1 MGAGLSG
8 LALTGLALTGL
19 GGAVAACSP
28 GGGEAGKVTAGG
40 RTRIRFATDWRA
52 QAEQG
57 GWYQALATGLYADA
71 GLDVTLIQGGPSVNV
86 PQLLA
91 AGAVELGMGSNSPI
105 VLSMV
110 QAGAGVKAVMAS
122 FQKDPQ
128 VLISHPRA
136 DITSI
141 ADMKGKPILLA
152 DASITAFW
160 PWLKAKHGF
169 TDDQVRKYTFN
180 SAPFL
185 ADPQA
190 IQQGYVTSEPY
201 TLRTQGG
208 IEPQVYL
215 LADDGYPGYGAMILA
230 PDRLIADNRAAVQAF
245 VSATVEGWRSY
256 LTGDPAPGD
265 AAIREQNP
273 DMTPELLANARQ
285 ELVDRQIV
293 IPTAGALGAMSEAR
307 WQEFTQVMAS
317 AGVVPATLD
326 WRHGVDLGFVPAAG

>member
-1 MGAGLSG
+1 MIVQTRRMLLGSG
-8 LALTGLALTGL
+8 LAAGGLLAAGC
-19 GGAVAACSP
+19 GGS
-28 GGGEAGKVTAGG
+28 GEPAKGEGG
-40 RTRIRFATDWRA
+40 RTVIRFATDWRA

-57 GWYQALATGLYADA
+57 GWYQALAKGLYADA
-71 GLDVTLIQGGPSVNV
+71 GLDVTIIQGGPSVNV

-110 QAGAGVKAVMAS
+110 QADAGVKAVMAG

-128 VLISHPRA
+128 VLITHPRT

-141 ADMKGKPILLA
+141 ADMKGKPIMLA

-160 PWLKAKHGF
+160 PWLRARYGF

-185 ADPQA
+185 ADTNA
-190 IQQGYVTSEPY
+190 IQQGYVTSEPF
-201 TLRTQGG
+201 TLKTQGG

-215 LADDGYPGYGAMILA
+215 LADSGYPGYGAMTLA
-230 PDRLIADNRAAVQAF
+230 PDRLIASNREAVQAF
-245 VSATVEGWRSY
+245 VTATIEGWRDY

-265 AAIREQNP
+265 ALITRDNP
-273 DMTPELLANARQ
+273 DMTPALLANARK

-293 IPTAGALGAMSEAR
+293 IPADGRIGAMTEAR
-307 WQEFTQVMAS
+307 WVEFTKIMAD
-317 AGVVPATLD
+317 AGVVPADLD
-326 WRHGVDLGFVPAAG
+326 WRQGVDLSFVQGA